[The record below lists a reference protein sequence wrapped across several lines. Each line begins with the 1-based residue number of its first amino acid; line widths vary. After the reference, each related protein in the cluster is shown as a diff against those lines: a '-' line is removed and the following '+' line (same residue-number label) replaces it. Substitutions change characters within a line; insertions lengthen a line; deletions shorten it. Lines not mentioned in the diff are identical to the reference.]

1 MLHHRLQVA
10 SPAKLLLAKTEKR
23 KGRVHHQD
31 QSPTQQ
37 HHHHHSL
44 MQASQNHHCCNNPS
58 PYIILTNVQKRQ
70 NIKNILLS
78 SAAFGVPIIFVVG
91 QKKFDFD
98 ASSPTTDLPPAL
110 VDYVKL
116 GKMQIARLDSL
127 DECVTTIKQMYC
139 CEEMRQQIME
149 GQKMQQCSNDDT
161 HNLHEQRN
169 DLNDSIPILGIEI
182 DPSSISLEQQSFRT
196 STAFM
201 MGNEGQGMTAKQMAI
216 CDGFVRIEQYGGG
229 TASLNVSVSVGIVL
243 QRFFE
248 SKLLK
253 R

>member
-1 MLHHRLQVA
+1 
-10 SPAKLLLAKTEKR
+10 
-23 KGRVHHQD
+23 
-31 QSPTQQ
+31 
-37 HHHHHSL
+37 
-44 MQASQNHHCCNNPS
+44 MQASLNLNHHCCNNPI

-98 ASSPTTDLPPAL
+98 ASSPSTDLPPAL
-110 VDYVKL
+110 VDYVKK
-116 GKMQIARLDSL
+116 GKMQIVRLDSL
-127 DECVTTIKQMYC
+127 DECVTKIKRMYC
-139 CEEMRQQIME
+139 CDEMRQQMME
-149 GQKMQQCSNDDT
+149 GQVQMQQCSNDDT
-161 HNLHEQRN
+161 GNLHEQRN

-182 DPSSISLEQQSFRT
+182 DPSSISLEHQSFRT